1 VLKAICKILLVV
13 FGLSALACVY
23 LFKQAEK
30 PANRKL
36 NTKIIIQPDASDFD
50 LVTQFVENNLARSRI
65 IASFAMLY
73 MKFIGY
79 TCKPGEYKI
88 EKTKSVFEII
98 KQLNT
103 GEVIVHNIIIYRGWT
118 ANDIIDCV
126 MNRSDLSGN
135 IMQQIQ
141 NGEIIAGKYEFVHPT
156 SKDDMITKMKEHSKQ
171 IYEKLWAKRT
181 SRCPVTSIH
190 DMVVLSSIVAK
201 EAMVDEDIWLVASVF
216 ANRMRIGMPLQS
228 DPTLLHA
235 IDESDLKMS
244 FKEFA
249 QVDDPYNS
257 YKVKTL
263 PPLPISAPSEKDIK
277 AVVSPV
283 FTNYLYFIGDKQ
295 SLKMHFNKEYKRHVA
310 LKKKF
315 ETQRKK

>member
-1 VLKAICKILLVV
+1 MLKAICKILFLFFV
-13 FGLSALACVY
+13 LSIFTCAY

-36 NTKIIIQPDASDFD
+36 NTKIIIQPDASDCD
-50 LVTQFVENNLARSRI
+50 LAAQFVENNLALNRI
-65 IASFAMLY
+65 IASFALFY
-73 MKFIGY
+73 MKMLGY
-79 TCKPGEYKI
+79 TCKSGEYKI
-88 EKTKSVFEII
+88 DKMKSVFDVI

-118 ANDIIDCV
+118 ANDIINCV

-141 NGEIIAGKYEFVHPT
+141 NGDIVAGKYEFVNPT
-156 SKDDMITKMKEHSKQ
+156 SKDEMITKMKEHSKQ
-171 IYEKLWAKRT
+171 IYEQLWAKRT
-181 SRCPVTSIH
+181 SRCPVATIH
-190 DMVVLSSIVAK
+190 DMIVLSSIVAK

-235 IDESDLKMS
+235 IDENDLKMS

-249 QVDDPYNS
+249 KVDDPYNS

-263 PPLPISAPSEKDIK
+263 PPIPISAPSEKDIK

-283 FTNYLYFIGDKQ
+283 FTNYIYFIGDKQ
-295 SLKMHFNKEYKRHVA
+295 SLKMHFNKEYKHHVA

-315 ETQRKK
+315 EKQRKK